1 MVNPVE
7 WVRLD
12 VVLQLAAG
20 VSRTADHREL
30 RGGESQISRERL
42 FLGALVEG
50 DPQVPAWP
58 VSAVVAPFDSPVIWV
73 ACVPAAVGPG
83 VRCPRLVRVGS
94 EPCCGVWLLLKVLVH
109 LAWPA
114 GRPAD

>member
-1 MVNPVE
+1 MNPAAKE
-7 WVRLD
+7 HRD
-12 VVLQLAAG
+12 AVLLPVAEANLRAVHRGNPGEALPVLREHRCRG
-20 VSRTADHREL
+20 VSVADDR
-30 RGGESQISRERL
+30 
-42 FLGALVEG
+42 
-50 DPQVPAWP
+50 PVPAWP

-109 LAWPA
+109 SAWPA